1 MSGRIFSDND
11 FLDRGSSAKMTSR
24 PHRVAE
30 RCRREMRC
38 APGSTFQS
46 ASSRCSHK
54 IIDTDQIVD
63 GGGKGEHPASAL
75 ESLMSGLAHETD
87 CLEPAENLFNNVAL
101 PLAGFISL
109 MARGSTING
118 AAFDLLCYMRSDLLD
133 SELLDKILDVIAFVG
148 SKGYSARFALTS
160 VFAHGESC
168 LALGHA
174 RGPRV
179 AGVA

>member
-46 ASSRCSHK
+46 SSARCSHK
-54 IIDTDQIVD
+54 IIDTDQSVD
-63 GGGKGEHPASAL
+63 GRGKGEHPASAL
-75 ESLMSGLAHETD
+75 EALMSGLAHETD
-87 CLEPAENLFNNVAL
+87 CLEPAENLFNKFAL
-101 PLAGFISL
+101 PLADFISL

-118 AAFDLLCYMRSDLLD
+118 AAFDLPCYMRSALLD
-133 SELLDKILDVIAFVG
+133 SDLLDKILDVIAFVG
-148 SKGYSARFALTS
+148 YKSYSARFALTNVLRYS
-160 VFAHGESC
+160 Q
-168 LALGHA
+168 
-174 RGPRV
+174 RWR
-179 AGVA
+179 